1 MALRKCAIINFV
13 ADEEKPRL
21 APCMLADGDGQLVGK
36 NKETEDDFVMNI
48 QVYIAGL

>member
-1 MALRKCAIINFV
+1 MALRKCAIMNFV
-13 ADEEKPRL
+13 PVEEKSRPAL
-21 APCMLADGDGQLVGK
+21 APCVLADGQVVGK